1 VTRLNGIDSASFDAV
16 VIGGGMAG
24 AGVAR
29 DLALRGAS
37 VVLFEKGDFASG
49 TSSKSS
55 KLIHGGLR
63 YLELFDFK
71 LVRESLREKKT
82 LERLAP
88 HLVRPLPFLVPVYR
102 GSKRGLITVRIGMW
116 LYDLLTPG
124 RERER
129 FRVLRPLDALT
140 LEPSIQ
146 ADDLRGAGYYFD
158 DLLLFPER
166 LCLENALSAA
176 RHGARVHNYCE
187 VEAVTR
193 GAGGIDGVR
202 VRDLLTGRVHTVRA
216 SVVVN
221 CAGPWVDRLRELAGV
236 SDAGRRVLRTTKGIH
251 CMLPRMTE
259 RAVYLSTADDRM
271 IFVIPWREF
280 SMVGTTDTD
289 FDGDLDRLSATREEV
304 EYLLDAVRPALP
316 DPRVAFDQVIYTYA
330 GVRPLAFEEGAPA
343 SKVSR
348 DHKVVVEGPEGR
360 FLSITGTK
368 LTCFRSLA
376 EQVGDHV
383 MRALGRGERSRT
395 ALLTL
400 DGLDE
405 EAGKI
410 EGRAWMDVSFAGDH
424 ADAGRDLRPRLPARP
439 RPRAEAARRH
449 GPALPE
455 QSGYRGP
462 APPCP
467 GRRDDRLPPG
477 LPPPPHGHRPERVSR
492 PRLLRGH
499 RPPDERAGRLVVA
512 PARRG
517 AGGLSRL
524 GGAEPALPK
533 HVIRAIVRG
542 AWRGDAQMSRARNPT
557 AIRLR

>member
-1 VTRLNGIDSASFDAV
+1 MTRLNGIDTASFDAV

-29 DLALRGAS
+29 DLALRGAT
-37 VVLFEKGDFASG
+37 VALFERGDFASG

-124 RERER
+124 RDRER
-129 FRVLRPLDALT
+129 FRVLRPLDALA
-140 LEPSIQ
+140 LEPSIL

-193 GAGGIDGVR
+193 GAHGIDGVR

-236 SDAGRRVLRTTKGIH
+236 SDAGKRVLRTTKGIH

-289 FDGDLDRLSATREEV
+289 FDGDPDRLSATRAEV
-304 EYLLDAVRPALP
+304 EYLLEAVRPALP
-316 DPRVAFDQVIYTYA
+316 DPRVAFDQVVYTYA
-330 GVRPLAFEEGAPA
+330 GVRPLAFEEGASA

-348 DHKVVVEGPEGR
+348 DHKMVVEGPEGR

-383 MRALGRGERSRT
+383 MRALGRGEASRT
-395 ALLTL
+395 AMLSL

-410 EGRAWMDVSFAGDH
+410 EARAWMDVSGDM
-424 ADAGRDLRPRLPARP
+424 
-439 RPRAEAARRH
+439 AAT
-449 GPALPE
+449 
-455 QSGYRGP
+455 
-462 APPCP
+462 
-467 GRRDDRLPPG
+467 
-477 LPPPPHGHRPERVSR
+477 
-492 PRLLRGH
+492 
-499 RPPDERAGRLVVA
+499 
-512 PARRG
+512 
-517 AGGLSRL
+517 GLSRETMQTLVETYGRAYPRVLDLARKLPDGTARLCPSNPDIVAQLHHALAEEMTVSLQDFLLRRTVIGQSACL
-524 GGAEPALPK
+524 GLDCHEAIGRRMSALAGWSTRRLDAELEAY
-533 HVIRAIVRG
+533 RASVER
-542 AWRGDAQMSRARNPT
+542 S
-557 AIRLR
+557 LRFRSA

>member
-1 VTRLNGIDSASFDAV
+1 VTRLSGIDEGTFDAV

-37 VVLFEKGDFASG
+37 VALFEKGDFASG

-63 YLELFDFK
+63 YLELAEFR

-124 RERER
+124 KQTQR
-129 FRVLRPLDALT
+129 FRVVPPVEALS

-146 ADDLRGAGYYFD
+146 AADLRGAGYYFD

-176 RHGARVHNYCE
+176 RHGARAHNYCE
-187 VEAVTR
+187 VEEVTR
-193 GAGGIDGVR
+193 GPRGLDGVR
-202 VRDLLTGRVHTVRA
+202 VRDLLTGQVHTVRA
-216 SVVVN
+216 PVIVN

-236 SDAGRRVLRTTKGIH
+236 REAGARVLRTTKGIH
-251 CMLPRMTE
+251 CLLPRMTE

-271 IFVIPWREF
+271 IFVIPWRQF

-289 FDGDLDRLSATREEV
+289 FDGDPDRLWATREEV
-304 EYLLDAVRPALP
+304 EYLLGAVRPALP
-316 DPRVAFDQVIYTYA
+316 DPRVALDQVVYTYA

-343 SKVSR
+343 SRVSR
-348 DHKVVVEGPEGR
+348 DHKVVVEGPGGR

-376 EQVGDHV
+376 EEVGDRV
-383 MRALGRGERSRT
+383 MRALGRRVPSRT
-395 ALLTL
+395 AELTL
-400 DGLDE
+400 DGLDDE
-405 EAGKI
+405 VGKI
-410 EGRAWMDVSFAGDH
+410 EARAWMDVSEEMTAT
-424 ADAGRDLRPRLPARP
+424 
-439 RPRAEAARRH
+439 
-449 GPALPE
+449 
-455 QSGYRGP
+455 
-462 APPCP
+462 
-467 GRRDDRLPPG
+467 
-477 LPPPPHGHRPERVSR
+477 
-492 PRLLRGH
+492 
-499 RPPDERAGRLVVA
+499 
-512 PARRG
+512 
-517 AGGLSRL
+517 GLSRETL
-524 GGAEPALPK
+524 EILVETYGRGFTRVLALLRKLPDGAERLCP
-533 HVIRAIVRG
+533 
-542 AWRGDAQMSRARNPT
+542 RNPEIVAQLHHAVREEMAVSLQDFLLRRT
-557 AIRLR
+557 GIGQSPCLGLDCFEAVGRRMGELAGWSPRRLQAELEAYQAQVERSLKFRHV

>member
-1 VTRLNGIDSASFDAV
+1 MTRLSGIDEGTFDAV

-37 VVLFEKGDFASG
+37 VALFEKGDFASG

-63 YLELFDFK
+63 YLELAEFR

-124 RERER
+124 KQTER
-129 FRVLRPLDALT
+129 FRVVPPVEALA

-146 ADDLRGAGYYFD
+146 AADLRGAGYYFD

-187 VEAVTR
+187 VEEVTR
-193 GAGGIDGVR
+193 GPRGLDGVR
-202 VRDLLTGRVHTVRA
+202 VRDLLTGQVHTARA
-216 SVVVN
+216 PVIVN

-236 SDAGRRVLRTTKGIH
+236 REVGARVLRTTKGIH
-251 CMLPRMTE
+251 CLLPRMTE
-259 RAVYLSTADDRM
+259 HAVYLSTADDRM
-271 IFVIPWREF
+271 IFVIPWRQF

-289 FDGDLDRLSATREEV
+289 FDGDPDRLWATREEV
-304 EYLLDAVRPALP
+304 EYLLGAVRPALP
-316 DPRVAFDQVIYTYA
+316 DPRVTLDQVVYTYA
-330 GVRPLAFEEGAPA
+330 GVRPLAFEEGSSA
-343 SKVSR
+343 SRVSR
-348 DHKVVVEGPEGR
+348 DHKVVVEGDGGR

-376 EQVGDHV
+376 EEVGDRV
-383 MRALGRGERSRT
+383 MRALGRRVPSRT
-395 ALLTL
+395 AELTL
-400 DGLDE
+400 DGLDD

-410 EGRAWMDVSFAGDH
+410 EARTWMDVS
-424 ADAGRDLRPRLPARP
+424 
-439 RPRAEAARRH
+439 EEMAAT
-449 GPALPE
+449 
-455 QSGYRGP
+455 
-462 APPCP
+462 
-467 GRRDDRLPPG
+467 
-477 LPPPPHGHRPERVSR
+477 
-492 PRLLRGH
+492 
-499 RPPDERAGRLVVA
+499 
-512 PARRG
+512 
-517 AGGLSRL
+517 GLSRETL
-524 GGAEPALPK
+524 EILVETYGRGFARVLALLRKLPDGAERLCP
-533 HVIRAIVRG
+533 
-542 AWRGDAQMSRARNPT
+542 RNPEIVAQLHHAVREEMAFSLQDFLLRRT
-557 AIRLR
+557 GIGQSPCLGLDCFESVGRRMGELAAWSPRRLQAELEAYRAQVERSLKFRHV

>member
-1 VTRLNGIDSASFDAV
+1 MTRLNGIDSARFDAV

-29 DLALRGAS
+29 DLVLRGAS
-37 VVLFEKGDFASG
+37 VALFEKGDFASG

-116 LYDLLTPG
+116 LYNLLTPG

-140 LEPSIQ
+140 LEPSIRV
-146 ADDLRGAGYYFD
+146 DDLRGAGYYFD

-202 VRDLLTGRVHTVRA
+202 VRDLLTGRVHAVRA

-236 SDAGRRVLRTTKGIH
+236 SDAGKRVVRTTKGIH

-289 FDGDLDRLSATREEV
+289 FDGDPDRLSATREEV
-304 EYLLDAVRPALP
+304 AYLLDAVRPALP
-316 DPRVAFDQVIYTYA
+316 DPRVAFDRVVYTYA

-348 DHKVVVEGPEGR
+348 DHKMVVEGPEGR

-376 EQVGDHV
+376 EQVGDRV
-383 MRALGRGERSRT
+383 MSALGRGEPSRT
-395 ALLTL
+395 ATLTL

-405 EAGKI
+405 ETDKI
-410 EGRAWMDVSFAGDH
+410 EARAWMDVS
-424 ADAGRDLRPRLPARP
+424 ADMTAT
-439 RPRAEAARRH
+439 
-449 GPALPE
+449 
-455 QSGYRGP
+455 
-462 APPCP
+462 
-467 GRRDDRLPPG
+467 
-477 LPPPPHGHRPERVSR
+477 
-492 PRLLRGH
+492 
-499 RPPDERAGRLVVA
+499 
-512 PARRG
+512 
-517 AGGLSRL
+517 GLSRETL
-524 GGAEPALPK
+524 QTLVEIYGRAYPRVLDLARKLPDGPARLCPSNPDIVAQLHHALAEEMTVSLQDFLL
-533 HVIRAIVRG
+533 RR
-542 AWRGDAQMSRARNPT
+542 T
-557 AIRLR
+557 AIGQSACLGLDCYEAIGRRMSALAGWSSRRLDAELEAYRASVERSLRFRSA